1 MTDNNDFLEWLDEQP
16 DAPDTNADGWTCDS
30 MAKAEA
36 SARRLRR
43 ASDKL
48 AEINAVAD
56 RLIADANAWREHVSA
71 PHDSAA
77 DIERRNLETFLRIQ
91 IEQGGAKSCPL
102 PHNVSVSA
110 RQVGGTL
117 EFVKDFADTAP
128 DDVVRV
134 KRSIDAKA
142 AKEYYR
148 VVDGVVVDPNG
159 EIVEG
164 VTVRPVTDNV
174 KVVA

>member
-16 DAPDTNADGWTCDS
+16 DAPDTAADGWICDS

-43 ASDKL
+43 AADKL
-48 AEINAVAD
+48 AEIDAVAD
-56 RLIADANAWREHVSA
+56 RLIADANAWREQASA

-77 DIERRNLETFLRIQ
+77 DIERRNLETFMRIQ
-91 IEQGGAKSCPL
+91 IEQGGAKSAAL
-102 PHNVSVSA
+102 PYNVSVSA
-110 RQVGGTL
+110 RKTGGTF
-117 EFVKDFADTAP
+117 EFEDNFADSAP
-128 DDVVRV
+128 DEIVRV
-134 KRSIDAKA
+134 SRKIDAKA